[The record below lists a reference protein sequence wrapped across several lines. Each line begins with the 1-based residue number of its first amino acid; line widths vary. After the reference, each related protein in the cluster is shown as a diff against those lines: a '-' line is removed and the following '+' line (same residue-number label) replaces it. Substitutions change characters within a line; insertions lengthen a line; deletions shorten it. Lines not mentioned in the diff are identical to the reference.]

1 MIKSIGVDYRI
12 YDLII
17 VKIAKKNSRVLD
29 YELLNATFEPL
40 NHAFALS
47 RFFLMHLFA

>member
-1 MIKSIGVDYRI
+1 MIKNIGYHYRI

-17 VKIAKKNSRVLD
+17 VKIAKKKSLVSD
-29 YELLNATFEPL
+29 YELSNATFEPL

-47 RFFLMHLFA
+47 RFFLMHLLA

>member
-1 MIKSIGVDYRI
+1 MIKSIGDYYRI

-17 VKIAKKNSRVLD
+17 VKIAQKKSLVLD
-29 YELLNATFEPL
+29 YELSNATFEPL

-47 RFFLMHLFA
+47 RYFLMHLLA